1 MRWPYRVLLRI
12 PWVVAVVVALIQ
24 EVWVWPVRWE
34 LAGPLLVL
42 SLLVLG
48 SVTWWAL
55 DDSIPA
61 GPRGA
66 GAAREGAW
74 ILAQPLAANG
84 ATARAIYGAVS
95 LVAVT
100 LTGVGWH
107 VRAIGPGTD
116 EPRGLTGDP
125 QDSAQFRNLLLY
137 ARSLDYDSVGHM
149 AADEE
154 YLSIKDTIAPDSFI
168 IVRGPRAK
176 IIPEKRGYLNRI
188 RDMDGIGR
196 GEGRVVAKI
205 WVDPG
210 FRYKDRQGYP
220 KLSLPPGWSFVFID
234 NLVIR
239 GESGTARALIIPDR
253 DDGAVIPH
261 PRVKYTRDRRA
272 WPGRSRSAWRWDRA
286 DGDPMAN
293 TGGCP
298 MGCCD
303 VY

>member
-1 MRWPYRVLLRI
+1 MPWPIRILLRFL
-12 PWVVAVVVALIQ
+12 WVVAVVVALIQ
-24 EVWVWPVRWE
+24 EVWVWPVRWDV
-34 LAGPLLVL
+34 AGPLLVL

-48 SVTWWAL
+48 SVTWWAR

-61 GPRGA
+61 GAR
-66 GAAREGAW
+66 GAAREGAR
-74 ILAQPLAANG
+74 IVAQPLAANG

-107 VRAIGPGTD
+107 VGAIGSGTD

-125 QDSAQFRNLLLY
+125 QDPAQFRNLLLY
-137 ARSLDYDSVGHM
+137 ARSLDYDSVTHM

-168 IVRGPRAK
+168 VVRGPRAK
-176 IIPEKRGYLNRI
+176 IIPEKRGYRNRI

-210 FRYKDRQGYP
+210 FQYKNRQGYP

-234 NLVIR
+234 NFVIR
-239 GESGTARALIIPDR
+239 GKSGTARALIIPDR
-253 DDGAVIPH
+253 DDGAVILH
-261 PRVKYTRDRRA
+261 PRPVTYYRERGT
-272 WPGRSRSAWRWDRA
+272 WPGRSQSFWRWDPA
-286 DGDPMAN
+286 EGDPMFN

-298 MGCCD
+298 MGCCEVD
-303 VY
+303 